1 MMPFA
6 DRRDAGQQL
15 LELLDEYRQESDVVV
30 LGLARGGMPVAAE
43 VARALNAPL
52 DVLIV
57 RKLGVPGQPELAM
70 GAVASGGVTVVNDEV
85 ARFFSDS
92 KAFAAT
98 ESRERVELRRRE
110 RLYRGARKALAV
122 DGRTVVLVDDGA
134 ATGASMLAAVRAVRK
149 LGAGK
154 VIVALPTASVDAVR
168 KLRKEADEVV
178 CVGTPESFLGVGQ
191 WYLDFRQTTDEEVAA
206 LLEKQAEATS
216 PEHGT
221 GVGGT
226 RKLKHSN
233 N

>member
-1 MMPFA
+1 M
-6 DRRDAGQQL
+6 
-15 LELLDEYRQESDVVV
+15 V
-30 LGLARGGMPVAAE
+30 LGLARGGMPVAAK

-110 RLYRGARKALAV
+110 RLYRGGRKALAV

-168 KLRKEADEVV
+168 KLRKEADDVA
-178 CVGTPESFLGVGQ
+178 CVSTPESFIGVGQ
-191 WYLDFRQTTDEEVAA
+191 WYVDFTQTTDEEVAA
-206 LLEKQAEATS
+206 LLEKHAEATS

-221 GVGGT
+221 GVGGA
-226 RKLKHSN
+226 RKLKHSSN
-233 N
+233 